1 LPTDLAKV
9 VRAGVKERAGVKD
22 RSSEG
27 LPPSIVKPLVVLGG
41 VMGDVPPQMQFL
53 QEIRWM
59 IQRNT
64 RFGGT
69 GVVRRLK
76 VEKIGA
82 NLGMLEVAA
91 CEQFLA
97 VQGSLWDVYNGSL
110 AFCMSESTE
119 TNRLEPVRRW
129 VAIND
134 VIVLGL

>member
-1 LPTDLAKV
+1 M
-9 VRAGVKERAGVKD
+9 
-22 RSSEG
+22 
-27 LPPSIVKPLVVLGG
+27 GG
-41 VMGDVPPQMQFL
+41 VPPQMRFS
-53 QEIRWM
+53 QEIRWL

-76 VEKIGA
+76 VEEIGA
-82 NLGMLEVAA
+82 NLGLLEVAA

-110 AFCMSESTE
+110 AFCMSVSTE